1 MLHAEQTATW
11 GLSKSSS
18 SNPTARSIER
28 LGARSSPS
36 TTMEEKFRLQLLMIL
51 IKIEGGEI
59 IGLYERTR
67 IQSYYL
73 NFATFFFWKIQ
84 T

>member
-1 MLHAEQTATW
+1 MLHAEQTATC

-18 SNPTARSIER
+18 SKPTARSIER

-51 IKIEGGEI
+51 IKIEGAEI
-59 IGLYERTR
+59 IGLYERRRT
-67 IQSYYL
+67 QTHFLTPQHS
-73 NFATFFFWKIQ
+73 FFWKIQ